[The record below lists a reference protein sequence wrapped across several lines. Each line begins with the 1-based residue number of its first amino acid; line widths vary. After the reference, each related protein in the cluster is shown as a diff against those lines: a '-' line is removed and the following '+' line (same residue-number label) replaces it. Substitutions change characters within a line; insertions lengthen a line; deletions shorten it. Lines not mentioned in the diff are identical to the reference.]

1 MFYDVVYLWVCLFK
15 KTRNREVVAIGL
27 LMASADCRV
36 TDVIVIKYLMC
47 IYIVPLF
54 LNHEQIPAQAIQDIK
69 NGFLRLHSGRRRRVV
84 HPESD

>member
-1 MFYDVVYLWVCLFK
+1 MMLYICEYVSL
-15 KTRNREVVAIGL
+15 RRREVVAIGL

-47 IYIVPLF
+47 IVPLF
-54 LNHEQIPAQAIQDIK
+54 LNHEQVPAQAIQDIK
-69 NGFLRLHSGRRRRVV
+69 DGFLRLHSGGRRRVV